1 MRRRLGTIVAGARRW
16 WPVPALLG
24 SSLVIQKVFFESRY
38 DVAGHAAGHLGSATA
53 PFFATAIVII
63 LLWATPPARR
73 QVDVLLTSA
82 AWVAATVL
90 ILIGN
95 VRVVDALIGAGLG
108 QLEDGAAGI
117 PDVGDHGLAN
127 LAMGLA
133 VVAALALTAA
143 MWRRQHVSPR
153 VAVAAA
159 ILNVVFPPWIVP
171 GAGVIV
177 LTIARCIT
185 QGRSWSKTEGRVTSN
200 RQAAI

>member
-1 MRRRLGTIVAGARRW
+1 MRRRLGSIVAVARRW
-16 WPVPALLG
+16 WPVPAILG

-53 PFFATAIVII
+53 PFSATAIVII

-73 QVDVLLTSA
+73 QVDVLLTCA
-82 AWVAATVL
+82 AWLAAAVL

-95 VRVVDALIGAGLG
+95 VRVVDALIGVGLG
-108 QLEDGAAGI
+108 QQSEAAGI

-133 VVAALALTAA
+133 VIAALALTAA
-143 MWRRQHVSPR
+143 MWRRRHVSTR
-153 VAVAAA
+153 VAIVAA
-159 ILNVVFPPWIVP
+159 ILNIVFPPWIIS

-177 LTIARCIT
+177 LAVARCIA
-185 QGRSWSKTEGRVTSN
+185 QGRSWSRADGRVTPN